1 MQVDSG
7 AFGLSQIPSMPSAAP
22 LDYGLDGQMFVH
34 DGRPDLPDLDLEVPS
49 ACEPTVAALVQ
60 QAAAAP
66 WAAGMRKI
74 TATYRG

>member
-1 MQVDSG
+1 
-7 AFGLSQIPSMPSAAP
+7 
-22 LDYGLDGQMFVH
+22 MFVH

-66 WAAGMRKI
+66 WAAGDSEDHSDLPRVWGS
-74 TATYRG
+74 T